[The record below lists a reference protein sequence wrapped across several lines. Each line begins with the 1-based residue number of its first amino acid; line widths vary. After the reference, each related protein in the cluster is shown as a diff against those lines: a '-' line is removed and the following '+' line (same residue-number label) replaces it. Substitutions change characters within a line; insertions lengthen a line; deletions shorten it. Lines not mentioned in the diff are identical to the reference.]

1 MDLWNHYR
9 LKGGGLEQEAYI
21 FYPLNLRLTGGGD
34 NMTSSHHND
43 PSWPHILHS
52 QLATCQLP
60 AGLQKGFPPIKKNG
74 SPIRWKYDFLI
85 SHFNRTRRRAWK
97 NGSSTQIRGVVS
109 QSFWWALLMK
119 SCKIRIP
126 MVICLPKNRLNY
138 MNDHKLFIPC
148 HPQTRSFQVNVKLKI
163 LDQNAIQFKLL
174 TYMRASAN
182 VAWGTG

>member
-1 MDLWNHYR
+1 
-9 LKGGGLEQEAYI
+9 
-21 FYPLNLRLTGGGD
+21 
-34 NMTSSHHND
+34 
-43 PSWPHILHS
+43 
-52 QLATCQLP
+52 
-60 AGLQKGFPPIKKNG
+60 
-74 SPIRWKYDFLI
+74 
-85 SHFNRTRRRAWK
+85 
-97 NGSSTQIRGVVS
+97 
-109 QSFWWALLMK
+109 
-119 SCKIRIP
+119 